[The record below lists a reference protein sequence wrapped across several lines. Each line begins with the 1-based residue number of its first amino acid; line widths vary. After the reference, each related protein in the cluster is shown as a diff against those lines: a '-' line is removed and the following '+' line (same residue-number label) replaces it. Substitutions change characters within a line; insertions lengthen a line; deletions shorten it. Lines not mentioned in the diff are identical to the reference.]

1 MRRFFAILIIVS
13 VALAGCSSKPSIDK
27 YESNTIVNAEE
38 DNEEG
43 SNEVVLDGVFS
54 TFDVDEISRLSGY
67 KCKAVNHMPE
77 EVLLKLLAEDSD
89 VDIYFLPVDTV
100 NKIKNMGLYYPIES
114 QIVKDFNNSCFDR
127 MQDIAA
133 NDNGDTVGMIVDSSI
148 RALIYP
154 AELEA
159 ETGVDIQGLTTLE
172 EVLDFLQG
180 YEGERVGYISDDLC
194 FYYELLYQYEK
205 YFCDFKNNTF
215 DYNTDLYKN
224 IYTST
229 VLKWDENGTIDSFYG
244 LVPIGYTGFSK
255 TDFDVDKLFMA
266 DTNFVDV
273 LDKAPEFVSKLRA
286 IPLPK
291 INDDCKN
298 CASATYAVIN
308 PNSQNIKGA
317 VKVLETIAENR
328 DEVGFYYGR
337 YPMIYKDISSY
348 SNGYMTD
355 TEVFKDYYNIAANGA
370 ISEYWFGTYQYR
382 YDIDDYRAGKTTQD
396 EAIAEYRRMIDIWLN
411 E

>member
-1 MRRFFAILIIVS
+1 MRRFLAILIIAA
-13 VALAGCSSKPSIDK
+13 VALAGCSSRTSD
-27 YESNTIVNAEE
+27 YRDESNTLNSAEE
-38 DNEEG
+38 DINEG
-43 SNEVVLDGVFS
+43 SNEVVLDGIFS

-67 KCKAVNHMPE
+67 KCRAVDHMPE
-77 EVLLKLLAEDSD
+77 EVLLKLLASDSD

-114 QIVKDFNNSCFDR
+114 EIVKDFNNSCFDR
-127 MQDIAA
+127 MQDVAA

-159 ETGVDIQGLTTLE
+159 EIGVDIQGLTTLE

-180 YEGERVGYISDDLC
+180 YEGERVGYISDDEC
-194 FYYELLYQYEK
+194 FYYELLYQYEN
-205 YFCDFKNNTF
+205 YFCDFKNKTF
-215 DYNTDLYKN
+215 DYDTDMYKN
-224 IYTST
+224 IYVST
-229 VLKWDENGTIDSFYG
+229 LLKRNENGKLDSFYG

-266 DTNFVDV
+266 DANFVDV
-273 LDKAPEFVSKLRA
+273 LDKAPEFVSKLKA

-308 PNSQNIKGA
+308 PSSKIIKGA

-355 TEVFKDYYNIAANGA
+355 TEVFKDYYNIAANGV

-382 YDIDDYRAGKTTQD
+382 YDVDDYRNGKTTVD

>member
-1 MRRFFAILIIVS
+1 MRRFLAILIIAA
-13 VALAGCSSKPSIDK
+13 VALAGCSSRTSD
-27 YESNTIVNAEE
+27 YRDESNTLNSAEE
-38 DNEEG
+38 DINEG

-67 KCKAVNHMPE
+67 KCRAADHMPE
-77 EVLLKLLAEDSD
+77 EVLVKLLASDSD

-114 QIVKDFNNSCFDR
+114 GIVKDFNNSCFDHMR
-127 MQDIAA
+127 DVAA
-133 NDNGDTVGMIVDSSI
+133 NGNGDTVGMVVDASI

-172 EVLDFLQG
+172 EVLDFLNG
-180 YEGERVGYISDDLC
+180 YKGERVGYISDDEC

-205 YFCDFKNNTF
+205 YFCDFKSKTF
-215 DYNTDLYKN
+215 DYNTDMYKN
-224 IYTST
+224 IYVST
-229 VLKWDENGTIDSFYG
+229 LLKRDENGTIDSFYG

-266 DTNFVDV
+266 DANFVDV
-273 LDKAPEFVSKLRA
+273 LDKAPEFVSKLKA

-308 PNSQNIKGA
+308 PNSKNIKGA

-348 SNGYMTD
+348 SDGYMTD
-355 TEVFKDYYNIAANGA
+355 TEVFKDYYSIAANGV
-370 ISEYWFGTYQYR
+370 ISEYWFGAYQYR
-382 YDIDDYRAGKTTQD
+382 YDVDDYRSGKTTMD

>member
-1 MRRFFAILIIVS
+1 MKRFLVILIIVS
-13 VALAGCSSKPSIDK
+13 IALTGCSSKPSD
-27 YESNTIVNAEE
+27 YRDDSNSLNSAEE
-38 DNEEG
+38 DNNEG
-43 SNEVVLDGVFS
+43 GNEIVLDGVFS

-67 KCKAVNHMPE
+67 ECRAVDHLPE
-77 EVLLKLLAEDSD
+77 EVIVKLLASDSD

-114 QIVKDFNNSCFDR
+114 EIVKGFNDSCFDHMR
-127 MQDIAA
+127 DAA
-133 NDNGDTVGMIVDSSI
+133 INDNGDTVGMVVDSSI
-148 RALIYP
+148 KALIYP

-159 ETGVDIQGLTTLE
+159 ETGVDIQGLTALE
-172 EVLDFLQG
+172 EVLDFLEG

-205 YFCDFKNNTF
+205 YFCDFESKTF
-215 DYNTDLYKN
+215 DYNTDLYKK

-229 VLKWDENGTIDSFYG
+229 VLKLDENGKSDGFYG
-244 LVPIGYTGFSK
+244 LVPIGLTGFSK

-266 DTNFVDV
+266 DASFVDV
-273 LDKAPEFVSKLRA
+273 VDKSPEFVSELRA

-308 PNSQNIKGA
+308 PSSKNINGA
-317 VKVLETIAENR
+317 IKVLETIAENR
-328 DEVGFYYGR
+328 DKVGFYYGR
-337 YPMIYKDISSY
+337 YPLIKKDVSDY
-348 SNGYMTD
+348 SDKYMTD
-355 TEVFKDYYNIAANGA
+355 TEVFKDYYNIAANGD

-382 YDIDDYRAGKTTQD
+382 YDIDDYRTGKTTQD
-396 EAIAEYRRMIDIWLN
+396 EAIAEYERMIDIWLN

>member
-1 MRRFFAILIIVS
+1 MRRFLVILIIAA
-13 VALAGCSSKPSIDK
+13 VALTGCSSKPSDCSGD
-27 YESNTIVNAEE
+27 SNSLNSAEE
-38 DNEEG
+38 DNNVG
-43 SNEVVLDGVFS
+43 SNKVVLDGVFS
-54 TFDVDEISRLSGY
+54 IFDVDEISRLSGY
-67 KCKAVNHMPE
+67 KCRAVDHMPE
-77 EVLLKLLAEDSD
+77 EVLLKLLASDSD

-114 QIVKDFNNSCFDR
+114 QIIKDFNNSCFDR

-266 DTNFVDV
+266 DANFVDV

-298 CASATYAVIN
+298 GASATYAVIN
-308 PNSQNIKGA
+308 PSSKNIKGA

-355 TEVFKDYYNIAANGA
+355 TEVFKDYYNIAANGV
-370 ISEYWFGTYQYR
+370 ISEYWFGAYQYR
-382 YDIDDYRAGKTTQD
+382 YDIDDYRSGKITMD
-396 EAIAEYRRMIDIWLN
+396 EAIAEYRRMIDVWLN